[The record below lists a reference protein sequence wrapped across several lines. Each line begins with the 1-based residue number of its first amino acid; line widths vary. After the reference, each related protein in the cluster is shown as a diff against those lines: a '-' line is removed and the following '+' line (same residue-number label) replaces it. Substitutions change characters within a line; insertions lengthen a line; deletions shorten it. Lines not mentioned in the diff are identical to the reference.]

1 MIYSVLY
8 NLIMFMGLLLIFVI
22 ILGLIYVYGF
32 SDKMVSVHRLSNQ
45 DDIEIH
51 YNRGIV
57 IRLNTD
63 IDPNSTVCVTRMIN
77 ENRGYSTFEELNCAL
92 NMFTY
97 STCNDAVEVQCKQNP
112 LTMVMLK
119 QILTISPNNVGE
131 MFTYSDAK
139 LLYDK
144 LCSEYYKHDD
154 IIVNRSLI
162 WHICMANITEAK

>member
-1 MIYSVLY
+1 MIYSVLHD
-8 NLIMFMGLLLIFVI
+8 LIMFMGLLLIFI
-22 ILGLIYVYGF
+22 SILGLIYVYGF
-32 SDKMVSVHRLSNQ
+32 SDKTVSVHRLSNQ

-57 IRLNTD
+57 INLNTD
-63 IDPNSTVCVTRMIN
+63 INLNSTICVTRIIN
-77 ENRGYSTFEELNCAL
+77 ENRGYNTFEELNCAL
-92 NMFTY
+92 DMFTY
-97 STCNDAVEVQCKQNP
+97 SICNDAAEAQCKQNP

-119 QILTISPNNVGE
+119 QLLNISPDNVGE